1 MVGALINWIKDR
13 WYFFTTFF
21 PVQLLLLHFRRSHL
35 LVIFWLVIFGF
46 TSGHIAE
53 SYGLRYLF
61 LSPEY
66 LDSVNFFS
74 YFIVGVTLGLFIMA
88 FHISSYI
95 YYAYR
100 YPFLA
105 TTSRPLW
112 KFSLN
117 NSFIPGIYFV
127 YYAVTAT
134 RFLGNEGISWPYIL
148 LFVAAVFLGALVI
161 ITITFYYFTH
171 TIRILEDPQEHSKE
185 VGALKAIPQIIKA
198 SKKIKPHG
206 KAGINYYLKGPFS
219 IKLARDAGHYKT
231 SLLLDTIQQHHFSAS
246 IFFVILIVS
255 IIGLSL
261 ISHYSIFM
269 IPAGATIFLIFS
281 LYLMVT
287 GAFYTRLKTWTV
299 TIGILVIV
307 GLNFISGIDKFK
319 SLNYAYGMN
328 YKAEPAIYS
337 TANFDALSSD
347 SIVAYDKA
355 RARLTLEKWKLKNKK
370 TKPKLVIL
378 NVSGGGLRS
387 ALWSIEVLQQL
398 DKHTN
403 GEIYPNIHMITGS
416 SGGMLGAAFYRE
428 LKYLQQQ
435 NICPID
441 LNGDSIKTL
450 MAKDLLNP
458 VTYTLA
464 VNDLF
469 FRLKDVSYNNIN
481 YPMDRGWS
489 FDKRLNENTLGVL
502 NKTFGGYTA
511 LEQNSE
517 MPWMVLGPTIVGD
530 GRKLLMS
537 TLGTSY
543 LTYTKPYQGVGHDRE
558 YNAVEFLR
566 LFKNQ
571 GAADLSFLTALRLSA
586 SFPYITPLVNM
597 PSKPDIQLIDAG
609 VRDNDGFELSL
620 RYIFAMKQWLKENTS
635 GVVILQIKANRP
647 DEIPIKDETVTTID
661 KMVLPIGGVLKSFH
675 NLQIYNKSLLMELSR
690 DELELPV
697 EVVRFSL
704 LHDRK
709 DVSLSWHL
717 TNYEKQEI
725 VETFDSESNQ
735 KAMKALLRILKDES
749 RQR

>member
-1 MVGALINWIKDR
+1 MVSSLLNWIKDR

-21 PVQLLLLHFRRSHL
+21 PVQLLLLHLRRSHL

-46 TSGHIAE
+46 TSGLIAQT
-53 SYGLRYLF
+53 YGLRYLF
-61 LSPEY
+61 LTPEY
-66 LDSVNFFS
+66 LDQVSFFS
-74 YFIVGVTLGLFIMA
+74 YFIIGVTLGLFIMA

-105 TTSRPLW
+105 TVSRPLW

-117 NSFIPGIYFV
+117 NSLIPTLYFG
-127 YYAVTAT
+127 YYGFAI
-134 RFLGNEGISWPYIL
+134 FNLLMDEGLSLWRVIFYVMAL
-148 LFVAAVFLGALVI
+148 FLGALVI

-171 TIRILEDPQEHSKE
+171 TIRILEDPEEKSKE
-185 VGALKAIPQIIKA
+185 ATALKALPQIIKA
-198 SKKIKPHG
+198 NKKVRHG
-206 KAGINYYLKGPFS
+206 KARINYYMKGPFS
-219 IKLARDAGHYKT
+219 IKLARDAGHYKA
-231 SLLLDTIQQHHFSAS
+231 SVLQDTIQQHHFSAS

-261 ISHYSIFM
+261 ISNYSIFV
-269 IPAGATIFLIFS
+269 IPAGATIFLILS

-299 TIGILVIV
+299 TIGVLVIV
-307 GLNFISGIDKFK
+307 ILNFFSGIEKFK

-328 YKAEPAIYS
+328 YEVPPANYS
-337 TANFDALSSD
+337 TKNFERLSSD
-347 SIVAYDKA
+347 SIVAFDKKQA
-355 RARLTLEKWKLKNKK
+355 AFALEKWRTKNKGG
-370 TKPKLVIL
+370 KPKLIIL
-378 NVSGGGLRS
+378 NVSGGGQRS
-387 ALWSIEVLQQL
+387 ALWSLEVLKQI
-398 DKHTN
+398 DKQSE
-403 GEIYPNIHMITGS
+403 GKLYDNIHMITGS

-428 LKYLQQQ
+428 LKYLQKQ
-435 NICPID
+435 NKAPVNLMSD
-441 LNGDSIKTL
+441 TL
-450 MAKDLLNP
+450 EAMIGKDLLNP

-469 FRLKDVSYNNIN
+469 FRLKDVEYNGKS
-481 YPMDRGWS
+481 YPMDRGYS
-489 FDKRLNENTLGVL
+489 FDQRLNENTLGIL
-502 NKTFGGYTA
+502 NKRFGEYKQ
-511 LEQNSE
+511 LELDSE
-517 MPWMVLGPTIVGD
+517 IPWMVLGPTIVGD

-543 LTYTKPYQGVGHDRE
+543 LTYTRPYQGVGRERE

-566 LFKNQ
+566 LFEKQEAEN
-571 GAADLSFLTALRLSA
+571 LSFLTALRLSA

-620 RYIFAMKQWLKENTS
+620 RYIFAMKEWLKQNTS
-635 GVVILQIKANRP
+635 GVVVVQIKANRP
-647 DEIPIKDETVTTID
+647 DEIPIKDETVTTFD
-661 KMVLPIGGVLKSFH
+661 KLVLPIGGVLKSFH

-697 EVVRFSL
+697 DVIRFSL
-704 LHDRK
+704 LHDRN

-717 TNYEKQEI
+717 TNNEKEDIINTFKSTNNQEAL
-725 VETFDSESNQ
+725 
-735 KAMKALLRILKDES
+735 KAVLAILKDES
-749 RQR
+749 R

>member
-1 MVGALINWIKDR
+1 MVSALINWIKDR

-21 PVQLLLLHFRRSHL
+21 PVQLFLLHLRRSHL
-35 LVIFWLVIFGF
+35 LIIFWLVIFGF
-46 TSGHIAE
+46 TSGLIAQ

-61 LSPEY
+61 LTPEY
-66 LDSVNFFS
+66 LDEVSFFS
-74 YFIVGVTLGLFIMA
+74 YFIVGVTMGLFVMA

-117 NSFIPGIYFV
+117 NSLIPTVYFG
-127 YYAVTAT
+127 YYGYAIIDLLVT
-134 RFLGNEGISWPYIL
+134 EGVSLPFIL
-148 LFVAAVFLGALVI
+148 LYVSALFLGALVI
-161 ITITFYYFTH
+161 ISITFYYFTH
-171 TIRILEDPQEHSKE
+171 TIRILEDPDEKGRES
-185 VGALKAIPQIIKA
+185 GPLKAIPQIIKT
-198 SKKIKPHG
+198 SKKIRPHG

-219 IKLARDAGHYKT
+219 IKLARDARHYK
-231 SLLLDTIQQHHFSAS
+231 SGVLLDTIQQHHFSAS

-261 ISHYSIFM
+261 ISNYSIFV

-299 TIGILVIV
+299 TIGVLVIV
-307 GLNFISGIDKFK
+307 VLNFFSGIDKFK
-319 SLNYAYGMN
+319 SLNYAYGMD
-328 YKAEPAIYS
+328 YDSPPADYS
-337 TANFDALSSD
+337 TQNFDRLSTD
-347 SIVAYDKA
+347 SIVQFDKQQA
-355 RARLTLEKWKLKNKK
+355 AQTLEKWRLKNNGG
-370 TKPKLVIL
+370 KPKLIIL
-378 NVSGGGLRS
+378 SVSGGGLRS
-387 ALWSIEVLQQL
+387 ALWSLEVLQQI
-398 DKHTN
+398 DKRTQ
-403 GEIYPNIHMITGS
+403 GTVYDNIHLITGS

-428 LKYLQQQ
+428 LKYLQQ
-435 NICPID
+435 NSKAPVNLGSD
-441 LNGDSIKTL
+441 TLKSL

-469 FRLKDVSYNNIN
+469 FRLKDVEYKGRS
-481 YPMDRGWS
+481 YPMDRGYS
-489 FDKRLNENTLGVL
+489 FDQRLNENTLGVL
-502 NKTFGGYTA
+502 NKSLGDYKL
-511 LEQNSE
+511 LELNSE

-537 TLGTSY
+537 TQGTSY
-543 LTYTKPYQGVGHDRE
+543 LTFTRPYQGVGRTKE

-566 LFKNQ
+566 LFKEQ
-571 GAADLSFLTALRLSA
+571 GAEDLSFLTALRLSA

-620 RYIFAMKQWLKENTS
+620 RYIFAMKEWLKENTS
-635 GVVILQIKANRP
+635 GVIVVQVKANRP
-647 DEIPIKDETVTTID
+647 DEIPIKDHTVTIFD

-697 EVVRFSL
+697 DVVRFSL
-704 LHDRK
+704 LHDRN

-717 TNYEKQEI
+717 TNNEKEDIIQTFESENNQE
-725 VETFDSESNQ
+725 
-735 KAMKALLRILKDES
+735 ALNTLLKLVKDES
-749 RQR
+749 R